1 MSCVPAVRNQRW
13 WFLLV
18 PLMSLHILEVEL
30 YEEPEVWLLYDTLA
44 LHVIRVPTL
53 TGFTLRECQR
63 RPAAAWQQDLT
74 DLT

>member
-1 MSCVPAVRNQRW
+1 
-13 WFLLV
+13 
-18 PLMSLHILEVEL
+18 MSLHILEVEL

-63 RPAAAWQQDLT
+63 RPAAAWQQDPT